1 MRDKKVLF
9 LVQAAA
15 IAAIYVVLTV
25 AFAPLSFGEVQV
37 RFAEGLTVLPYFT
50 PAAIPGLFAGCL
62 IGNFFGGAIPV
73 DILCG
78 SLATLAGAV
87 ISRLLRKH
95 KFLVPPS
102 AHYRQYPGG
111 ALRALLRIRRKSSHP
126 IPDADGGDRRGTFL
140 RRHRHHSAAGP
151 WSVTEEPS
159 SGRTAPFP
167 HSRIPRPRYGH
178 TFSDQKYR
186 RYRTRMLFH
195 HGIHGG
201 AASSFIKAKHQS

>member
-50 PAAIPGLFAGCL
+50 PAAIPGLFAGYL

-73 DILCG
+73 DIP
-78 SLATLAGAV
+78 
-87 ISRLLRKH
+87 LRKPCH
-95 KFLVPPS
+95 PGGGCGFPAAAKAQIPGAPS

-126 IPDADGGDRRGTFL
+126 IPDVDGGDRRGTFL

-151 WSVTEEPS
+151 GALQRNPL
-159 SGRTAPFP
+159 RDARLPF
-167 HSRIPRPRYGH
+167 RIAGYPGPDMGI
-178 TFSDQKYR
+178 
-186 RYRTRMLFH
+186 LFQ
-195 HGIHGG
+195 
-201 AASSFIKAKHQS
+201 IKIPTV